1 MLTCHSPGNVQMF
14 LYPRLMF
21 LYVSQVMFT
30 CLFHPWYY
38 YKHVSLQVM
47 VNMFLLIPG
56 ITFNTFLSNHVM
68 RDTKT
73 LGSYIQTQNTV
84 KAWYSN
90 ILSQEST
97 KHFILFSKDRFELQ
111 RMKRKKC
118 QPRCIPISQVTFNS
132 KAGYG
137 VDGEVYI
144 IEAYHLGCLKSINIV
159 I

>member
-1 MLTCHSPGNVQMF
+1 MF
-14 LYPRLMF
+14 LS
-21 LYVSQVMFT
+21 VSQVMLT
-30 CLFHPWYY
+30 CFFP
-38 YKHVSLQVM
+38 SITI
-47 VNMFLLIPG
+47 NMFFSRKCNHLSIPG
-56 ITFNTFLSNHVM
+56 ITFNTFFSNHVM